1 MASNVP
7 SGVMR
12 GPRKAAVVATSVR
25 SLCPVSGAQL
35 DLQSAHYDDFAA
47 LEELDASE

>member
-1 MASNVP
+1 
-7 SGVMR
+7 MR
-12 GPRKAAVVATSVR
+12 GLRKLVALATSVR